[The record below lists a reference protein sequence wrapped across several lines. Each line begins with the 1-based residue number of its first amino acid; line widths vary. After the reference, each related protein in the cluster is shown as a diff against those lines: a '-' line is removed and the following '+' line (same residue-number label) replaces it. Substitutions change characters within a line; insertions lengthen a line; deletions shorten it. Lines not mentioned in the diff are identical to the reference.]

1 MSHENLQARIGFGG
15 SCQWKRDDYVLLI
28 DDQLSTGAHLI
39 AYLAV
44 EAQQARII
52 SQPTVH
58 SPELEI
64 SSDLSLS

>member
-1 MSHENLQARIGFGG
+1 MRTRIGFGG
-15 SCQWKRDDYVLLI
+15 SCQRKRDDYVLLI
-28 DDQLSTGAHLI
+28 DDQLSNGAHLI

-64 SSDLSLS
+64 SLDLSLS